1 MAKKTALAPALVL
14 TGEPEKKGK
23 NLTELVADA
32 QEAAAALDKPNADSA
47 GKAIVALVGAVA
59 LLAK

>member
-1 MAKKTALAPALVL
+1 MAKKTEAAPLVL

-23 NLTELVADA
+23 NLKELVADA
-32 QEAAAALDKPNADSA
+32 QEAAATLDKPNADGA